1 MLDSE
6 FGQIA
11 AILVIAA
18 VVGGVAQLL
27 RQPLVV
33 AYVGVGVLVGPA
45 GLGLVVANENVAL
58 LAEVGIALLLFLVG
72 LKLDWHQ
79 VRSTGPVALA
89 VGVSQVVLTA
99 ALGTALALLLGQDPT
114 TAVYLG
120 LALAFSSTIV
130 IVKLLSDRHELD
142 SLHGRIAVGLLV
154 VQDLMVVVALIVI
167 TTVGSSP
174 AGLGPRMV
182 GVGLRGAALVV
193 VVWLLAH
200 HVLPTLL
207 DRLARVPELVVLFGL
222 AWAVAIGAVTQ
233 AVGLSME
240 VGAFLAGLSLAST
253 SYREAIGARLVSLR
267 DVLVLF
273 FFIDLGSG
281 LELGTMGAQVL
292 AALVLSAFVLVV
304 KPVLVGALMTSM
316 GYRRRA
322 AARTGILTGQ
332 VSEFSLLLVALG
344 LELGH
349 VDAELVGLVTLVT
362 LVTIGIST
370 YQIGSSQWWAD
381 RLAPVVGLLER
392 PLHRH
397 QTGEPSADY
406 DAVVIGGGRFGSAV
420 VERLDGRRV
429 LVVDHNPVALR
440 WWRERGVD
448 TVYGDVI
455 EPELVTALPLA
466 DSTTVVCTVPDLAVN
481 LTLTDTLRRAG
492 YRGTLAVTALSVREA
507 GVLAADD
514 VVVLRPFQ
522 DAADSSLRRLFET

>member
-18 VVGGVAQLL
+18 AVGGLAQLL

-45 GLGLVVANENVAL
+45 GLGLVGASAHVSL

-89 VGVSQVVLTA
+89 VGVTQVVLTA
-99 ALGTALALLLGQDPT
+99 GLGALLARALGMDWT
-114 TAVYLG
+114 TAGYVG
-120 LALAFSSTIV
+120 VALAFSSTIV

-154 VQDLMVVVALIVI
+154 VQDLLVVVAMIVVTAI
-167 TTVGSSP
+167 GTTSD
-174 AGLGPRMV
+174 GLGARMALV
-182 GVGLRGAALVV
+182 ALRGLALVL
-193 VVWLLAH
+193 VVWLIAH
-200 HVLPTLL
+200 RVLPPLL

-233 AVGLSME
+233 ALGLSME

-281 LELGTMGAQVL
+281 LELGEIGAQVL
-292 AALVLSAFVLVV
+292 PALALSAFVLVS
-304 KPVLVGALMTSM
+304 KPLLVAGSMTTM
-316 GYRRRA
+316 GYRKRV

-332 VSEFSLLLVALG
+332 ISEFSLLLVALG

-349 VDAELVGLVTLVT
+349 LDGAVVGLVTLVA

-370 YQIGSSQWWAD
+370 YQIGSSVWWAE
-381 RLAPVVGLLER
+381 RLSPLVARLER

-397 QTGEPSADY
+397 ETPEPTVDY

-420 VERLDGRRV
+420 VDRLAGRRV

-440 WWRERGVD
+440 RWRERGVD
-448 TVYGDVI
+448 TVYGDVV
-455 EPELVTALPLA
+455 EPELVAALPLA

-481 LTLTDTLRRAG
+481 LTLADTLRRAG
-492 YRGTLAVTALSVREA
+492 YRGRLAVTALSVREA
-507 GVLAADD
+507 RVLSDGD

-522 DAADSSLRRLFET
+522 DAADSSLRRLFEP